1 MSEPFTL
8 RRDPKPVKQKFA
20 QEKLRQPALFCGLMD
35 SPGQENLFQT
45 DGPPPVDEELKPE
58 QTASGFQS
66 PR

>member
-1 MSEPFTL
+1 MDAEQFTL

-45 DGPPPVDEELKPE
+45 DGPPPVDEPE